1 LLVKNPAFSKKAVAK
16 YYDITE
22 ILYSFIYS
30 KEHVHFGMWDK
41 NTKTFDEALENT
53 TKFVVECL
61 DIQAGDIVLDA
72 GCGIG
77 GSSRYIA
84 SNFGVKTIGIN
95 ISNNQ
100 LKRAKELSQNVK
112 NSSLLEFYNQ
122 DFTQTTFPDESFTKI
137 FAIESACHA
146 PRGFV
151 KEAYRL
157 LKPGGRLV
165 IDDAVQVKAHLNK
178 KEQKLLLG
186 ALKGWVLPQS
196 ETKQEAFKYLRQV
209 GFKNIKFSDKK
220 RAIYKTSWMI
230 HRRAKH
236 LFPIT
241 FLLSKLR
248 LIPQMWYDF
257 IRANYNQKLLMDR
270 NIVTYGVFVA
280 DKM

>member
-1 LLVKNPAFSKKAVAK
+1 LLVKNPAFSKKAVEK

-22 ILYSFIYS
+22 ILYTSIYS

-41 NTKTFDEALENT
+41 NTKSLDEALENT

-61 DIQAGDIVLDA
+61 DIQVGDIVLDA

-77 GSSRYIA
+77 GSSRYIV
-84 SNFGVKTIGIN
+84 SNFGVKTIGI
-95 ISNNQ
+95 SNSDIQ
-100 LKRAKELSQNVK
+100 LKRANEFSQTVK
-112 NSSLLEFYNQ
+112 NRSLLEFDNQ
-122 DFTQTTFPDESFTKI
+122 DFTQTSFPDESFTKI

-146 PRGFV
+146 PRGLI

-157 LKPGGRLV
+157 LRPGGRLV
-165 IDDAVQVKAHLNK
+165 IDDAVQVKTYLSK
-178 KEQKLLLG
+178 KEQKLVLG

-209 GFKNIKFSDKK
+209 GFGNIKFFDKK
-220 RAIYKTSWMI
+220 QAIYKTSWMI

-241 FLLSKLR
+241 FLLSKLK
-248 LIPQMWYDF
+248 LIPQMWHDF
-257 IRANYNQKLLMDR
+257 IRANYNQKLLLDR
-270 NIVTYGVFVA
+270 EIMTYGVFVA
-280 DKM
+280 DKA